1 MCAFIIPRNLRDLE
15 RQRANELFA
24 ANIPDLDSVGPGD
37 IDAAY
42 HECATALAG
51 GPLNILDQDTFDAAY
66 TIIRSLDLLDV
77 DHMAKFTT
85 TLSHNLS
92 VIVTSGLEE
101 LSADG
106 RDKGDSVVASHRSAI
121 HAYTFFLSVI
131 HVSLH
136 TLALDNHKAEASAKG
151 AVVKK
156 RGKAK
161 AAAVNADPED
171 GLTSVWPVV
180 MERIV
185 KALGRT
191 LKANLDEIL
200 YRSPVD
206 KCRLIEVCV
215 LTVARC
221 MEDSSVPKLKSA
233 LTACLE
239 VAAVS
244 ATRHANA
251 NGCLELT
258 AEALFRLVK
267 EHDHGPA
274 LAVQA
279 AVLAAGQYDSLS
291 LGKALLMKFAELD
304 PEGYDEIAAH
314 DTKPVKRAAEM
325 LSSMA
330 AALPAVVHAG
340 ISQLIPYFGCK
351 TAVTVRSN
359 LVDALRHLMEWYM
372 VRGMEEKGSRLLQM
386 SRQNAIQILVSRVND
401 VAALVR
407 KTALNVIEQ
416 LVKHKCWPI
425 EYIAVAAR
433 AAVARLDDGPLPA
446 GAALSLLCT
455 LVHMTATEKLTDT
468 FLVGSLNRFEEHLK
482 GMQPDTA
489 AEGEDREDDG
499 PQWEAGPLDGHDGQQ
514 RLKQSPQQQPGGH
527 EDPGISSQLDII
539 MPTQVDDSAGGAP
552 PLPSDAQDKSSG
564 GGLGNMTYS
573 QVRFLIA
580 SLKALLELSRTLAAA
595 LLEVE
600 VLLTSDS
607 ADVVEKA
614 IQLLTLCSQKQL
626 QGASDSWRRVW
637 HLVFSTSEKVRET
650 VMDAFYNFL
659 LPGSSTAGIG
669 GENRCMVNR
678 LVLMV
683 GDLAL
688 CDQEALEELIRLA
701 VTGTKPEESPMFG
714 PELVRMMLGDLNAA
728 VIRAML
734 LEREGPGAA
743 MEAKDVR
750 ILAGRLSLLCSMVTR
765 HAPKLAAHDV
775 ENMVANLKR
784 SHTVLKDALLMRN
797 LAFMLRDISDV
808 LQASPKG
815 RVGSSHLPASHI
827 PNALTE
833 LLSVLVSSHLPQ
845 TGGCWQHAAQ
855 AAVAAIYRL
864 HPEPYTLLR
873 PLMQNLAK
881 EVVGGCAPATQIAR
895 SIFLVGCIAVQQLA
909 FIDVLAKRVRL
920 ERAAQERN
928 ATEKASQT
936 DMDAQLGT
944 GQAREHQ
951 FDALQEELEAR
962 LMDDGLISVWGKLVS
977 KICHTPAMLGLHP
990 DLASAAMATLA
1001 KFMAID
1007 AAYCEDNCPI
1017 FFTRLTGGN
1026 VKLAPGVRCGM
1037 LVALGDLGRRHP
1049 NVMEPWTERMFVCL
1063 NDENEEI
1070 ATTCLRILAHL
1081 VLSDMTKPK
1090 GHMSHVA
1097 RCLVSPSAA
1106 VRDLAIRLFNSLAK
1120 KQAKGGANK
1129 VYQYLPEII
1138 STVTRGDPMPEQD
1151 FKAMMQR
1158 LLGYVKADKL
1168 ADKLKERLCE
1178 RFQNVVYE
1186 MAASGQASAIPADAE
1201 DRSAAPPI
1209 PASVPGPGGKSSY
1222 KDVVREWRSLA
1233 DCIALIP
1240 YSEKGLRACMELLP
1254 CYKHALG
1261 DEHVFNVYK
1270 GIAEHGRRGN
1280 RTAELKQEVAEYE
1293 ARLLEAHTS
1302 LREEQIQHAAAA
1314 ATAAAA
1320 AKAASTGTVA
1330 APRVAASAEVVTGNP
1345 ASGGERQQEEQQD
1358 GVETACKSEDEVQR
1372 PDRTPNGA
1380 GVDGA
1385 ASHTFRNK
1393 VGRDRGQE
1401 DDGDSAI
1408 AEDEDEPEP
1417 ICDGVGNDEEMAPT
1431 RKSAVR
1437 GGGEEEARTGEENGG
1452 DNGHSGELEK
1462 KALDEE
1468 DMDDQWD
1475 EAGEGGEQTG
1485 EEEEEEDAFADA
1497 EMEWTEDGAGTCP
1510 TTPLGNSDTR
1520 YNSERTTVTP
1530 GRFGSGTP
1538 MAVTPASLGAS
1549 KLGTSEDD
1557 MAWSPAMAAAN
1568 ADRTQR
1574 ENTVQPCVFPGF
1586 HIKPDP
1592 DGQQRQLQGTA
1603 WPLGTGSKGPRQR
1616 LHGGTVPTGCAVAG
1630 VLVKP
1635 DPDSPWQ

>member
-1 MCAFIIPRNLRDLE
+1 MVS
-15 RQRANELFA
+15 
-24 ANIPDLDSVGPGD
+24 SVHG
-37 IDAAY
+37 
-42 HECATALAG
+42 
-51 GPLNILDQDTFDAAY
+51 
-66 TIIRSLDLLDV
+66 
-77 DHMAKFTT
+77 
-85 TLSHNLS
+85 
-92 VIVTSGLEE
+92 
-101 LSADG
+101 
-106 RDKGDSVVASHRSAI
+106 
-121 HAYTFFLSVI
+121 
-131 HVSLH
+131 SLH
-136 TLALDNHKAEASAKG
+136 ALALDSQKAEASAKG
-151 AVVKK
+151 AAMKK

-161 AAAVNADPED
+161 APAVNTDPED
-171 GLTSVWPVV
+171 GLTSMWPGI
-180 MERIV
+180 MERIL

-191 LKANLDEIL
+191 LKANLDDIL
-200 YRSPVD
+200 YHSPAD
-206 KCRLIEVCV
+206 KCRLIEICV

-221 MEDSSVPKLKSA
+221 MEDSSVAKQKSA

-239 VAAVS
+239 VAALS

-258 AEALFRLVK
+258 AEALFRLAK

-274 LAVQA
+274 LAVQT

-291 LGKALLMKFAELD
+291 LGKALLMKFTELE
-304 PEGYDEIAAH
+304 PEGYDDIAAH

-325 LSSMA
+325 LSGMA
-330 AALPAVVHAG
+330 ATLPAVVHAG

-351 TAVTVRSN
+351 TAVTIRSN

-372 VRGMEEKGSRLLQM
+372 VRGMDEKGSRMLQM

-416 LVKHKCWPI
+416 LVKQKCWPI

-455 LVHMTATEKLTDT
+455 LVHITATEKLTDT
-468 FLVGSLNRFEEHLK
+468 FLVGSLNRFEENLK
-482 GMQPDTA
+482 GMQPDPA

-499 PQWEAGPLDGHDGQQ
+499 PQWEAGPLNGHDGQQ
-514 RLKQSPQQQPGGH
+514 RLVQSPQQQPSGH
-527 EDPGISSQLDII
+527 QGPGTSSQQDII
-539 MPTQVDDSAGGAP
+539 MPTQVDDSTGGAP
-552 PLPSDAQDKSSG
+552 TLPNGAQDSNGS

-580 SLKALLELSRTLAAA
+580 SLKALLELSRTLTAA
-595 LLEVE
+595 LPEVE

-659 LPGSSTAGIG
+659 LPGSSTTGIG

-683 GDLAL
+683 GELAL

-714 PELVRMMLGDLNAA
+714 PELVRMVLGDLNAA

-743 MEAKDVR
+743 IEAKDAR
-750 ILAGRLSLLCSMVTR
+750 ILAGRLSLLCSMITR
-765 HAPKLAAHDV
+765 HAPQLAAHDV

-797 LAFMLRDISDV
+797 LAFMLRDIADA
-808 LQASPKG
+808 LHAAPKG
-815 RVGSSHLPASHI
+815 RVGSNHLPASHI

-833 LLSVLVSSHLPQ
+833 LLSILVSSHLPQ
-845 TGGCWQHAAQ
+845 SGGSWQHAAQ

-881 EVVGGCAPATQIAR
+881 EVVSGCAPAIRIAW
-895 SIFLVGCIAVQQLA
+895 SIFLVGCIAMQQLA
-909 FIDVLAKRVRL
+909 FIDGLAKRVRL
-920 ERAAQERN
+920 ERAAQERK
-928 ATEKASQT
+928 ATEKAST
-936 DMDAQLGT
+936 DDMDSQLGT

-951 FDALQEELEAR
+951 LDALQEELEGR

-977 KICHTPAMLGLHP
+977 KLCHTPAMLGLHP

-1063 NDENEEI
+1063 SDENEEI

-1081 VLSDMTKPK
+1081 ILSDMTKPK
-1090 GHMSHVA
+1090 GHMAHVA

-1106 VRDLAIRLFNSLAK
+1106 VRDLAVRLFNSLAK

-1158 LLGYVKADKL
+1158 LLGYIKADKL

-1178 RFQNVVYE
+1178 RFQNVVCE
-1186 MAASGQASAIPADAE
+1186 STTSILS
-1201 DRSAAPPI
+1201 SAAPAGAETPATPI
-1209 PASVPGPGGKSSY
+1209 APASVPGHGERSTY

-1240 YSEKGLRACMELLP
+1240 YSEKGLRACMECMR

-1261 DEHVFNVYK
+1261 DEHVYNVFK
-1270 GIAEHGRRGN
+1270 GIADHGRRGN
-1280 RTAELKQEVAEYE
+1280 RTAELRQEVAEYE

-1302 LREEQIQHAAAA
+1302 LREEQMQHAAAA
-1314 ATAAAA
+1314 AAAAA
-1320 AKAASTGTVA
+1320 GAKAAGTETVS
-1330 APRVAASAEVVTGNP
+1330 APQVAASAEVVTGNP
-1345 ASGGERQQEEQQD
+1345 ASGGKRQQEKQQGD
-1358 GVETACKSEDEVQR
+1358 LATACISEDDVQR

-1380 GVDGA
+1380 GTDGA
-1385 ASHTFRNK
+1385 ANDTVNIE

-1401 DDGDSAI
+1401 SGTSTAAE
-1408 AEDEDEPEP
+1408 AEDEPDP
-1417 ICDGVGNDEEMAPT
+1417 IGDGVGNDEVMIPAG
-1431 RKSAVR
+1431 KSAM
-1437 GGGEEEARTGEENGG
+1437 GQGGEKGVKTEECGG
-1452 DNGHSGELEK
+1452 DTGKGGELEK
-1462 KALDEE
+1462 KLLYDEE
-1468 DMDDQWD
+1468 MDDQWD
-1475 EAGEGGEQTG
+1475 EAEEGEQAG
-1485 EEEEEEDAFADA
+1485 ENEAEEDAFADA
-1497 EMEWTEDGAGTCP
+1497 EMEWIEDGAGTSP
-1510 TTPLGNSDTR
+1510 ATPLSNSDVR
-1520 YNSERTTVTP
+1520 YNSERTTTTP
-1530 GRFGSGTP
+1530 GSYRSGTP
-1538 MAVTPASLGAS
+1538 MAITPTSLGAG
-1549 KLGTSEDD
+1549 KRGTSGDD
-1557 MAWSPAMAAAN
+1557 MAWSPSPSCAANTAVAAA
-1568 ADRTQR
+1568 ADTTQR
-1574 ENTVQPCVFPGF
+1574 ENTVPPVFPGF
-1586 HIKPDP
+1586 CIKPDP
-1592 DGQQRQLQGTA
+1592 DGQQRQLQGAA
-1603 WPLGTGSKGPRQR
+1603 WPLETGSQGPWRR
-1616 LHGGTVPTGCAVAG
+1616 LQGGTVSTRGVAR
-1630 VLVKP
+1630 VLIKP
-1635 DPDSPWQ
+1635 DPDSSWQ